1 MLGFYCATGFLRIKL
16 KCLESAEG
24 RRSVYGE
31 CSEGPRLGKKKKSKT
46 RARGSLFWGEFCQK
60 RGPEASLLSPMELGV
75 S

>member
-31 CSEGPRLGKKKKSKT
+31 CSEGPRLGKKKSQKQGPGGVCFGGSSV
-46 RARGSLFWGEFCQK
+46 RRGVLKPPC
-60 RGPEASLLSPMELGV
+60 
-75 S
+75 